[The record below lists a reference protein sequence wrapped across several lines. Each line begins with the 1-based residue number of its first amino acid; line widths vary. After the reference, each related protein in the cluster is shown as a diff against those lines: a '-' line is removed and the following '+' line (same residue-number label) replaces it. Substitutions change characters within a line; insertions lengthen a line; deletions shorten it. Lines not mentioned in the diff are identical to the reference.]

1 MFKNVILNYASKITK
16 NDIDNFA
23 KSNNVEL
30 KNYEI
35 DVIYNEV
42 KNNVANWLE
51 NTDEALKKIKDK
63 LEQQT
68 YLEIKKLVI
77 FYKEKYQNYL

>member
-16 NDIDNFA
+16 TDIDNFA
-23 KSNNVEL
+23 KNNNVEL

>member
-23 KSNNVEL
+23 KNNNVEL

-42 KNNVANWLE
+42 KNNVVNWLE